1 MLVPTIQ
8 SLVTNPEMGGGGALH
23 VMAYTGML
31 RPKGAL
37 TYHFQALGISKGR

>member
-8 SLVTNPEMGGGGALH
+8 SLVTNPEMGGGALH

>member
-8 SLVTNPEMGGGGALH
+8 SLVTIPGNGGGGALH

>member
-8 SLVTNPEMGGGGALH
+8 SLVTNPEMGGALH

>member
-1 MLVPTIQ
+1 
-8 SLVTNPEMGGGGALH
+8 MGGGGALH
-23 VMAYTGML
+23 VMADTGML